1 MTEEQIRERNI
12 AIAKFLQLGN
22 VGTGQIRYAVI
33 LEGKAVGYYL
43 PENLKFHKSW
53 DWLMPVIRQLYQKGD
68 PIFRDSEAECKSA
81 LCYEPIE
88 EVHKIVY
95 QWIQKINDNEGL
107 A

>member
-53 DWLMPVIRQLYQKGD
+53 DWLMPVIQQMFKADFTYRN
-68 PIFRDSEAECKSA
+68 SEEAVKSA
-81 LCYEPIE
+81 LPYEPIE
-88 EVHKIVY
+88 VVFQLVFE
-95 QWIQKINDNEGL
+95 WIEKINNNEGL
-107 A
+107 L

>member
-22 VGTGQIRYAVI
+22 VGTGQIRYAVL

-53 DWLMPVIRQLYQKGD
+53 DWLMPVIQQLYRHNV
-68 PIFRDSEAECKSA
+68 IYAISEEEVKASIP
-81 LCYEPIE
+81 YEPIE
-88 EVHKIVY
+88 FIFAKVYNWIV
-95 QWIQKINDNEGL
+95 KINNNEGL
-107 A
+107 K

>member
-43 PENLKFHKSW
+43 PEKL
-53 DWLMPVIRQLYQKGD
+53 
-68 PIFRDSEAECKSA
+68 
-81 LCYEPIE
+81 
-88 EVHKIVY
+88 EVPQIL
-95 QWIQKINDNEGL
+95 GL
-107 A
+107 ANACYPTAI